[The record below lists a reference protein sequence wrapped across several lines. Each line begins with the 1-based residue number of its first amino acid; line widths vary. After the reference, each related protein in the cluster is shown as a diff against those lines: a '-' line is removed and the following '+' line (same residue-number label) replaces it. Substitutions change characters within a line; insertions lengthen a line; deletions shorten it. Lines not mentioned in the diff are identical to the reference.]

1 MTFENWQRQ
10 EKDDF
15 QPVLWTGNPDQG
27 QATVLQDKGSR
38 DGITKVLFGVGR
50 SNSRSANK
58 RKNKK
63 AKKSDKSRNFV
74 HWIQKLLLLDAISY
88 TSRGRVFQIPLTRSV
103 LVSGSFSK
111 TIKYGCECP
120 LLKNFVSNTCKL
132 RVTFSQILLS
142 AQILACFNAV
152 LLFCQNIEFFLNL
165 MIFPLLFLGIGHWV
179 VFLNV
184 DWPLRG

>member
-10 EKDDF
+10 EEEDVF
-15 QPVLWTGNPDQG
+15 ETVVWTGDPDHG

-103 LVSGSFSK
+103 LVSGSFSE
-111 TIKYGCECP
+111 TIK
-120 LLKNFVSNTCKL
+120 
-132 RVTFSQILLS
+132 
-142 AQILACFNAV
+142 
-152 LLFCQNIEFFLNL
+152 
-165 MIFPLLFLGIGHWV
+165 
-179 VFLNV
+179 
-184 DWPLRG
+184 

>member
-10 EKDDF
+10 EEDDF
-15 QPVLWTGNPDQG
+15 EPVLWTGNPDHG

-50 SNSRSANK
+50 SNSRSANR

-63 AKKSDKSRNFV
+63 AKKSDKTRNFV

-103 LVSGSFSK
+103 LDSGSFSK
-111 TIKYGCECP
+111 TIK
-120 LLKNFVSNTCKL
+120 S
-132 RVTFSQILLS
+132 
-142 AQILACFNAV
+142 
-152 LLFCQNIEFFLNL
+152 
-165 MIFPLLFLGIGHWV
+165 M
-179 VFLNV
+179 
-184 DWPLRG
+184 

>member
-10 EKDDF
+10 EEDVF
-15 QPVLWTGNPDQG
+15 ETVVWTGDPDHG

-103 LVSGSFSK
+103 LVFSGS
-111 TIKYGCECP
+111 
-120 LLKNFVSNTCKL
+120 
-132 RVTFSQILLS
+132 
-142 AQILACFNAV
+142 
-152 LLFCQNIEFFLNL
+152 
-165 MIFPLLFLGIGHWV
+165 IFPKQS
-179 VFLNV
+179 N
-184 DWPLRG
+184 R